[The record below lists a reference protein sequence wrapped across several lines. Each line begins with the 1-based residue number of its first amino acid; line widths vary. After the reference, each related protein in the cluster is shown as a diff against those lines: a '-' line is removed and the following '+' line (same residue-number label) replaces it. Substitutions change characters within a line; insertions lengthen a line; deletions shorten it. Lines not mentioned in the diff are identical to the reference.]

1 MLQKVFTAGLKGV
14 DPFEVEVEVDTAR
27 GLNAFEIVGLPELA
41 VKESRVRVKSAI
53 QNSGFEF
60 PRKRVTVNLAPAD
73 VKKMGTAYDLPMAVG
88 ILAVQRQVAPERVA
102 DTVFFGE
109 LGLDGAIKGT
119 QGVLPVA
126 IGARSLGYRRVV
138 VSQANA
144 REALAVSGIEVLPA
158 GNLSE
163 LTEILN
169 ELREPEP
176 IDVDDDWAPDVN
188 APDLSDIRGQEPA
201 KRALEIAA
209 AGAHNLLMVG
219 PPGSGKTMLARR
231 LPGVL
236 PAMDEDEAVDTTKIY
251 SVAGLLDG
259 RRGLVRQ
266 RPFRAP
272 HHTVSDVALVGGGS
286 IPRPGEISLAHNGV
300 LFLDE
305 MPEFHRHV
313 LEVLRQPL
321 EARRVT
327 IARSAFSVDFPAD
340 FMLIGALNPCP

>member
-1 MLQKVFTAGLKGV
+1 
-14 DPFEVEVEVDTAR
+14 
-27 GLNAFEIVGLPELA
+27 
-41 VKESRVRVKSAI
+41 
-53 QNSGFEF
+53 
-60 PRKRVTVNLAPAD
+60 
-73 VKKMGTAYDLPMAVG
+73 
-88 ILAVQRQVAPERVA
+88 
-102 DTVFFGE
+102 
-109 LGLDGAIKGT
+109 
-119 QGVLPVA
+119 
-126 IGARSLGYRRVV
+126 
-138 VSQANA
+138 
-144 REALAVSGIEVLPA
+144 
-158 GNLSE
+158 
-163 LTEILN
+163 
-169 ELREPEP
+169 
-176 IDVDDDWAPDVN
+176 
-188 APDLSDIRGQEPA
+188 
-201 KRALEIAA
+201 
-209 AGAHNLLMVG
+209 
-219 PPGSGKTMLARR
+219 MLARR

-340 FMLIGALNPCP
+340 FMLIGALNPCPCGHLGDPRHPCTCTGPQVERYRGRLSGPLLDRIDLQLEVPAIPIEKLRGRASGEPSAAVQERVEVARGRQLRRFAGTGTRVNARMGVRDLEEHAALGEAETRFLEHAADKLGLSARAFHGVIKVARTIADLDGHDQIAVPHLAEAVGYRTKEHGDP